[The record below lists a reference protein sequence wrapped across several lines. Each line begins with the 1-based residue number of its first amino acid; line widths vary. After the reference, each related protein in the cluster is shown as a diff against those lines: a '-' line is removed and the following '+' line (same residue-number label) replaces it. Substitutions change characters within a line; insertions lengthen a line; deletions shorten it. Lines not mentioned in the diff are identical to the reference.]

1 MDKQMALNLFTRLLV
16 VLSLVGFTSMTCASD
31 LAKTKAT
38 GPVLLKINGKISIKN
53 AADAAEFDDAILDA
67 LPQKSIV
74 TETPWTKGMVKF
86 TGPLLADVLAA
97 VNATGTNLKAY
108 ALNDYKVNIPVE
120 DAKKFG
126 VILARQMDGKPLA
139 VRDKGPLFVMY
150 PFAQIPEIKTSVYF
164 SRCIWQLQ
172 SITVE

>member
-1 MDKQMALNLFTRLLV
+1 MALNLFTRLLV

-86 TGPLLADVLAA
+86 TGPL
-97 VNATGTNLKAY
+97 
-108 ALNDYKVNIPVE
+108 
-120 DAKKFG
+120 
-126 VILARQMDGKPLA
+126 
-139 VRDKGPLFVMY
+139 
-150 PFAQIPEIKTSVYF
+150 
-164 SRCIWQLQ
+164 
-172 SITVE
+172 